1 MVVKIRQ
8 ILVIAVILGSG
19 FLFINSA
26 NALKFTGQAFF
37 AQHIHEGE
45 ATNDFYLLI
54 EKPNVSHL
62 KIKGI
67 KLNASPKKL
76 DFSDLTEGGD
86 FSWFDIDER
95 KSKSKYFKN
104 LKKKAKKKAKKKIKR
119 GKLRKKDRKAW
130 KKQWIDAKIKNGSL
144 KLIFWDAAGN
154 KYTTRTQYAIFN
166 NPTESG
172 PGPELG
178 PGLGSGSPGDG
189 VNPVPEPATMLLLG
203 SGLLGFATI
212 GRKKFFKQKKK

>member
-1 MVVKIRQ
+1 MIKIRR
-8 ILVIAVILGSG
+8 ILIIAVILGSG

-26 NALKFTGQAFF
+26 DALKFTGQAFL
-37 AQHIHEGE
+37 AQHYEDGK
-45 ATNDFYLLI
+45 ATNDYYLLI
-54 EKPNVSHL
+54 EKPGKNITKVKFKKFKFS
-62 KIKGI
+62 
-67 KLNASPKKL
+67 ASPEKL

-86 FSWFDIDER
+86 FSWFDIDEQ
-95 KSKSKYFKN
+95 KSKSKYFKK
-104 LKKKAKKKAKKKIKR
+104 LKKKAKKKAKKRVKR

-130 KKQWIDAKIKNGSL
+130 RQQWIDAKIKKGRL
-144 KLIFWDAAGN
+144 KLIFWDEDGN
-154 KYTTRTQYAIFN
+154 KYNTRTQYAFFN

-172 PGPELG
+172 PGPEQG
-178 PGLGSGSPGDG
+178 PGSPGDG

>member
-26 NALKFTGQAFF
+26 DALKFTGQALF

-62 KIKGI
+62 KINGI
-67 KLNASPKKL
+67 KFSAVPKKL
-76 DFSDLTEGGD
+76 DFSDLTEDGD

-95 KSKSKYFKN
+95 KSKSKYFKK
-104 LKKKAKKKAKKKIKR
+104 LKKKAKKKAKKRVNR

-130 KKQWIDAKIKNGSL
+130 RQQWIDAKIKKGRLQVS
-144 KLIFWDAAGN
+144 FWDEEGN
-154 KYTTRTQYAIFN
+154 RYNTLTQYASFN

-172 PGPELG
+172 PGPKLG
-178 PGLGSGSPGDG
+178 PGSPGDG